1 MTSMKPRK
9 RRSDRN
15 HVVYCVTAPD
25 GARYVGITV
34 QVSTPLQS
42 VKRRWM
48 KHVNRALREAHSW
61 SLCVAI
67 RAWGAAAFQL
77 EVLDKVRGKAEAH
90 AREVQWIQTLAPELN
105 TARTGKKGN

>member
-1 MTSMKPRK
+1 MMMTKRRK

-42 VKRRWM
+42 VKRRWL
-48 KHVNRALREAHSW
+48 KHVNRALCEAHDW
-61 SLCVAI
+61 GLCVSI
-67 RAWGAAAFQL
+67 RKWGAAVFQL
-77 EVLDKVRGKAEAH
+77 EVLDKVRGKATAH
-90 AREVQWIQTLAPELN
+90 EREVYWIQSLAPELN